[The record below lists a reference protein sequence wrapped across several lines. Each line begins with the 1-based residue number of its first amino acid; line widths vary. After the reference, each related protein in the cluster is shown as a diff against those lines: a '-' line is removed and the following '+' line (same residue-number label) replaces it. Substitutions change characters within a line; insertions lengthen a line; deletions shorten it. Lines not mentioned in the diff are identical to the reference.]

1 MLRREGLGL
10 ELAVSLFAIAVQAG
24 GLVVEDLED
33 GVGIVFCSLSLD
45 DRRERA
51 VGDLVDYRELVL
63 VAMALENGE
72 DIF

>member
-10 ELAVSLFAIAVQAG
+10 ELAVSLFAIAVQVG

-45 DRRERA
+45 DRRECA
-51 VGDLVDYRELVL
+51 VGDLVDYHELVL

>member
-10 ELAVSLFAIAVQAG
+10 ELAVSLFAIAVQDG

-33 GVGIVFCSLSLD
+33 GVGIVFCALSLD

>member
-10 ELAVSLFAIAVQAG
+10 ELAVSLFAIAVHDG

-33 GVGIVFCSLSLD
+33 GVGIVFCSHSLD

-51 VGDLVDYRELVL
+51 VGDLIDYRELVL
-63 VAMALENGE
+63 VAMALENSE

>member
-10 ELAVSLFAIAVQAG
+10 ELAVSLFAIAVQVG

-33 GVGIVFCSLSLD
+33 GVGIVFCSFSLD

-51 VGDLVDYRELVL
+51 VGDLVDYREFVL
-63 VAMALENGE
+63 VAMTLENGE